1 MHKDINTAAII
12 LVPEKEKGC
21 PIFNKKRLPDKGA
34 IRKDNCFPSDR
45 SMNKIVTET
54 A

>member
-12 LVPEKEKGC
+12 LVPEKEKDFPG
-21 PIFNKKRLPDKGA
+21 FNKKRLPDKGA
-34 IRKDNCFPSDR
+34 IRNAKCFPSDR
-45 SMNKIVTET
+45 FMNKIVKEM

>member
-12 LVPEKEKGC
+12 LVPEKAKGF
-21 PIFNKKRLPDKGA
+21 PILNKKRLPDKGA
-34 IRKDNCFPSDR
+34 IKKDNCFPSVR
-45 SMNKIVTET
+45 SMNKIVTEI